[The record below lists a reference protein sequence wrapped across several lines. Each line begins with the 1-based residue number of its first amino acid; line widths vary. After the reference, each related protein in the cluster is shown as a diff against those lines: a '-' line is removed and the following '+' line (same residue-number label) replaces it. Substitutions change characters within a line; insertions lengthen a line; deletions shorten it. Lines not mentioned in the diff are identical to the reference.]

1 MNKTQCKYNN
11 RIFRTIYSGDC
22 CIKRE
27 NILLDNDAGFF
38 SLHLMGLRIGL
49 IYYFSIYLGL
59 SPYLLSLCDLSLY
72 PDCDSCLIV
81 IVFYEVY
88 TTKGGVYMFI
98 CCKT

>member
-11 RIFRTIYSGDC
+11 RIFRTIYFGDC

-38 SLHLMGLRIGL
+38 FSSSYGLANRSDIL
-49 IYYFSIYLGL
+49 FPIYLGL
-59 SPYLLSLCDLSLY
+59 SPYLLSLCNLSLY
-72 PDCDSCLIV
+72 PDCDSRLIV
-81 IVFYEVY
+81 KIFYQVY
-88 TTKGGVYMFI
+88 TTKGVVYMFI